1 MGLFFGDGRYNG
13 SEDPTLQFIFRAWV
27 FSKTEM
33 IFVIFLAG
41 ISSALGGYFIAQAYR
56 YSSASV
62 VAPFEYCTL
71 PLAIFW
77 RYAIWS
83 EFPDVFSSVD
93 IILILSS
100 GIFIALRA
108 GKLKT
113 QPSAKR
119 ISGQR

>member
-13 SEDPTLQFIFRAWV
+13 SEDPALQFIFRAWV

-83 EFPDVFSSVD
+83 EFPDVFSSVG
-93 IILILSS
+93 II
-100 GIFIALRA
+100 
-108 GKLKT
+108 
-113 QPSAKR
+113 
-119 ISGQR
+119 